1 MESDIS
7 SIEKRFAYGFL
18 QKLLKWME
26 IAQEFIAHLGIVGQR
41 WKIVWCTFNFCHC
54 VRAIVLYIAICFT
67 EAVVS
72 SGRVEKSPHEQEIKF
87 FAKVRLLCECKI
99 LVLVISVLN
108 VENPLNSLSQILM
121 PLINQYFKNHCLYF
135 LSTPAKV
142 LGSGGHSSNKEK
154 EMIARWCLCFIN
166 MTQKYIYLYIFYSNI
181 MFLLLWAFD
190 FFLSFLFLPFPF
202 FHFVVSSVKCLLWWG
217 TEFLSL
223 VRWQTCSTTLSESFL
238 SLLCLCVFLYFVSCN
253 APFCHPG

>member
-1 MESDIS
+1 MDGNRTGVHRTSWYCGAKMKNSVVYIQVLPLCPCYC
-7 SIEKRFAYGFL
+7 IL
-18 QKLLKWME
+18 QSVL
-26 IAQEFIAHLGIVGQR
+26 QR
-41 WKIVWCTFNFCHC
+41 LWSAADEWKSLPMSRKSNSLPRWDYC
-54 VRAIVLYIAICFT
+54 VNV
-67 EAVVS
+67 
-72 SGRVEKSPHEQEIKF
+72 K
-87 FAKVRLLCECKI
+87 CKI
-99 LVLVISVLN
+99 LVLVISALN

-154 EMIARWCLCFIN
+154 EMIARWCLCFRYDTEI
-166 MTQKYIYLYIFYSNI
+166 YIFVYLFSNI

-223 VRWQTCSTTLSESFL
+223 VRWQTCSTTLSESFH

>member
-1 MESDIS
+1 MDGNRTGVHRTSWYCGAKMKNSVVYIQ
-7 SIEKRFAYGFL
+7 FL
-18 QKLLKWME
+18 PLCPCYCILQSVL
-26 IAQEFIAHLGIVGQR
+26 QR
-41 WKIVWCTFNFCHC
+41 LWLAADEWKSLPMSRKSNSLPRWDYC
-54 VRAIVLYIAICFT
+54 VNV
-67 EAVVS
+67 
-72 SGRVEKSPHEQEIKF
+72 K
-87 FAKVRLLCECKI
+87 CKI

>member
-1 MESDIS
+1 MDGNRTGVHRTSWYCGAKMKNSVVYIQ
-7 SIEKRFAYGFL
+7 FL
-18 QKLLKWME
+18 PLCPCYCILQSVLQRLWLAADEWKSLLMSRKSNS
-26 IAQEFIAHLGIVGQR
+26 LPR
-41 WKIVWCTFNFCHC
+41 WDYC
-54 VRAIVLYIAICFT
+54 VNV
-67 EAVVS
+67 
-72 SGRVEKSPHEQEIKF
+72 K
-87 FAKVRLLCECKI
+87 CKI

>member
-1 MESDIS
+1 MDGNRTGVHRTSWYCGAKMKNSVVYIQ
-7 SIEKRFAYGFL
+7 FL
-18 QKLLKWME
+18 PLCTCYCILQSVL
-26 IAQEFIAHLGIVGQR
+26 QR
-41 WKIVWCTFNFCHC
+41 LWLAADEWKSLPMSRKSNSLPRWDYC
-54 VRAIVLYIAICFT
+54 VNV
-67 EAVVS
+67 
-72 SGRVEKSPHEQEIKF
+72 K
-87 FAKVRLLCECKI
+87 CKI